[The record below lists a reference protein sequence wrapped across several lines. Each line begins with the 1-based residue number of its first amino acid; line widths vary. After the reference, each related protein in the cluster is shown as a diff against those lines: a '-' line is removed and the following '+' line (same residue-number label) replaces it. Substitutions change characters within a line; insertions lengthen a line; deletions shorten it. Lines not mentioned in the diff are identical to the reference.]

1 MSDRKIITSLLV
13 SALLRWSWIGAYS
26 AAAATALGCLGGYWW
41 GLDLFAHFRVHYSA
55 ILALAVAIHGVRR
68 RWLGVAAPAIALAF
82 NLALVAP
89 LYWAPSPPAASDD
102 APQHAVPLSLT
113 VLTYNLHWN
122 NDQLAG
128 TLDYLASAR
137 GADDAPPDV
146 IALLEIDPAWVAP
159 VAARFPDYQLLDA
172 GRSDSFAMA
181 ILAKPPLDEAGIIAD
196 YAGSGLPAGEL
207 IVRRGDARV
216 AVLVIHPPPPI
227 RERFARVRDQIL
239 AATGT
244 WAASRSIP
252 SVIIGDFNATPW
264 SYPMR
269 ALLDSE
275 HLRSSQRGF
284 GVQPTW
290 PRSLAPLA
298 IPIDHVVHHSSLVT
312 RERHVGPYL
321 GSDHRPLL
329 VTLTR
334 R

>member
-1 MSDRKIITSLLV
+1 MSDRKIITRLLV
-13 SALLRWSWIGAYS
+13 SALLRWSWIGAYG
-26 AAAATALGCLGGYWW
+26 AAVATALGCLGGYWW

-55 ILALAVAIHGVRR
+55 LLALAVAIHGVRQ

-89 LYWAPSPPAASDD
+89 LYWAPPQPDSGDGPREAA
-102 APQHAVPLSLT
+102 PLSLT
-113 VLTYNLHWN
+113 VLTYNLHWDN
-122 NDQLAG
+122 HELAR

-137 GADDAPPDV
+137 GADDAAPDV
-146 IALLEIDPAWVAP
+146 IALPEIDPSWVAP

-181 ILAKPPLDEAGIIAD
+181 ILAKPPLDEARIIAD

-207 IVRRGDARV
+207 VVRRGDARV

-227 RERFARVRDQIL
+227 RERFARVRDQTI
-239 AATGT
+239 AAAGA
-244 WAASRSIP
+244 WATSRSIP
-252 SVIIGDFNATPW
+252 SVIVGDYNATPW

-269 ALLDSE
+269 ALLDTE

-290 PRSLAPLA
+290 PRSLALLA
-298 IPIDHVVHHSSLVT
+298 IPIDHVVHHSSLIA
-312 RERHVGPYL
+312 RERRVGPYL